1 MLEGA
6 QEPGVEGVSGEE
18 GAWCGVSVVA
28 TWEAEATAASC
39 GLIKLITGTI
49 PLAWAEA
56 TICTTGTKVSRR
68 THS

>member
-6 QEPGVEGVSGEE
+6 QESGVEGGGGGE

-56 TICTTGTKVSRR
+56 TICTTGAKVSR
-68 THS
+68 